1 MYSFFSSRRR
11 HTKSALVTGVQTC
24 ALPIL
29 DRLVDLDRPR
39 LDAAGQD
46 APDEIVA
53 VEQGREEGEGAV
65 FGQAGG
71 RNMADDRLEQRF
83 ERAFARVGAVGGDTT
98 RTEQRLVGKE
108 SVGSCISRGGQ
119 VINKKKTK
127 D

>member
-46 APDEIVA
+46 AADEIVA
-53 VEQGREEGEGAV
+53 VEQGREEGEGTV
-65 FGQAGG
+65 LGQAGG
-71 RNMADDRLEQRF
+71 RNMADDRLEQRL
-83 ERAFARVGAVGGDTT
+83 ERALARFGAF
-98 RTEQRLVGKE
+98 
-108 SVGSCISRGGQ
+108 RGIAKIGRAH
-119 VINKKKTK
+119 V
-127 D
+127 